1 MPRNAVDL
9 IHRFNAGRDPD
20 RLALKY
26 RAMAND
32 PFAFLRGS
40 CHLFYQDY
48 AASGVN
54 LPSPAAWICGDLHLE
69 NFGAYL
75 SDPADGRRPCFDLN
89 DFGEALL
96 APANWE
102 LSRFLVS
109 LYVAADTLP
118 LKPDAVRH
126 LGGVFLNA
134 YGETLQSGKAGRVE
148 VDSSKGMLRDLLQGL
163 RKRSHADY
171 LDERTQ
177 KKNGRRLLRLDGKK
191 ALPVDA
197 EDRAR
202 IERLIAEYAESQPEP
217 KFFKLLDVARR
228 IAGTGSLGI
237 ERYVLLVR
245 GNGEGDG
252 EAKGESDRDA
262 DNPSLLDLRH
272 EPGSALAPYVDL
284 PQPAWSN
291 EATRVVE
298 LQRRMQAHTPA
309 FLSALNRDTH
319 SYVLRELL
327 PHQDRLDLQA
337 WNGKLGRLEKVIRT
351 MGNVLAWAQLRTAGQ
366 QGAAETTELIDYGA
380 CLQCRVAELFDHAEC
395 YADQVEQ
402 DWRAFS
408 AVVSTKL
415 HHD

>member
-1 MPRNAVDL
+1 MPRDAVDL
-9 IHRFNAGRDPD
+9 IHRFNAGRDPE

-26 RAMAND
+26 RAMADN

-48 AASGVN
+48 AAAGVSH
-54 LPSPAAWICGDLHLE
+54 PAPAAWICGDLHLE

-102 LSRFLVS
+102 LSRILVS
-109 LYVAADTLP
+109 LHVAAHTLP
-118 LKPDAVRH
+118 LKLDAVRH
-126 LGGVFLNA
+126 LGGVFLHA
-134 YGETLQSGKAGRVE
+134 YGEALQNGNAGRVDA
-148 VDSSKGMLRDLLQGL
+148 DSAKGMLGDLLQGL
-163 RKRSHADY
+163 RKQSHADY

-177 KKNGRRLLRLDGKK
+177 KKNGRRVLRVDGKK

-197 EDRAR
+197 ADRAR
-202 IERLIAEYAESQPEP
+202 VERLIQLHAETQPEP
-217 KFFKLLDVARR
+217 GFFQLLDVARR

-237 ERYVLLVR
+237 ERYVLLVC
-245 GNGEGDG
+245 GVDG
-252 EAKGESDRDA
+252 KDT

-284 PQPAWSN
+284 PQPAWPN

-298 LQRRMQAHTPA
+298 LQRRLQANTPA
-309 FLSALNRDTH
+309 FLSALNQDTH
-319 SYVLRELL
+319 SYVMRELL
-327 PHQDRLDLQA
+327 PHQDRLDLQE

-351 MGNVLAWAQLRTAGQ
+351 MGQVSAWAQLRASGQ
-366 QGAAETTELIDYGA
+366 QGAAGI
-380 CLQCRVAELFDHAEC
+380 AELSDFGARLAGCAAPLFEHAEA
-395 YADQVEQ
+395 YAGQVMQ
-402 DWRAFS
+402 DWSAF
-408 AVVSTKL
+408 AQAHQV
-415 HHD
+415 

>member
-1 MPRNAVDL
+1 MPLDAVDL
-9 IHRFNAGRDPD
+9 IHRFNAGRDPE

-26 RAMAND
+26 RAMADN
-32 PFAFLRGS
+32 PFAFLRGA

-48 AASGVN
+48 AAAGISH
-54 LPSPAAWICGDLHLE
+54 PAPATWICGDLHLE
-69 NFGAYL
+69 NFGSYL

-109 LYVAADTLP
+109 LWVAADTLP

-126 LGGVFLNA
+126 DAVHHLGGVFLNA
-134 YGETLQSGKAGRVE
+134 YGEALRSGNAGRVDA
-148 VDSSKGMLRDLLQGL
+148 DSSKGMLRDLLQGL

-177 KKNGRRLLRLDGKK
+177 KKNGRRVLRLDGKK

-197 EDRAR
+197 ADRDR
-202 IERLIAEYAESQPEP
+202 VERLIAQHAETRPEP
-217 KFFKLLDVARR
+217 KFFKLLDAARR

-245 GNGEGDG
+245 GDG
-252 EAKGESDRDA
+252 KDSDT
-262 DNPSLLDLRH
+262 PSLLDLRH

-284 PQPAWSN
+284 PQPAWPN

-309 FLSALNRDTH
+309 FLSALNQDSH

-351 MGNVLAWAQLRTAGQ
+351 MGQVSAWAQLRAAGQ
-366 QGAAETTELIDYGA
+366 QGAAGTAELIDYGA
-380 CLQCRVAELFDHAEC
+380 GLTASAAPLSEHAEA
-395 YADQVEQ
+395 YARQVMQ
-402 DWRAFS
+402 DWRAF
-408 AVVSTKL
+408 AKT
-415 HHD
+415 HQI

>member
-1 MPRNAVDL
+1 
-9 IHRFNAGRDPD
+9 
-20 RLALKY
+20 
-26 RAMAND
+26 MAND

-48 AASGVN
+48 AAAGVQHR
-54 LPSPAAWICGDLHLE
+54 SPAAWICGDLHLE
-69 NFGAYL
+69 NFGGYL
-75 SDPADGRRPCFDLN
+75 SDPAGPGEKRRACFDLN

-96 APANWE
+96 APASWE

-109 LYVAADTLP
+109 LRVAAQTLS
-118 LKPDAVRH
+118 LKPDAARH
-126 LGGVFLNA
+126 LCGIFLSA
-134 YGETLQSGKAGRVE
+134 YGEALRTGKAAWVE
-148 VDSSKGMLRDLLQGL
+148 EDSAKGMLGDLLQGL

-177 KKNGRRLLRLDGKK
+177 KKNGRRVLRLDGKK

-197 EDRAR
+197 ADRAR
-202 IERLIAEYAESQPEP
+202 VERLIAQHADTQPEP

-245 GNGEGDG
+245 GDG
-252 EAKGESDRDA
+252 EEDG

-272 EPGSALAPYVDL
+272 EPGSALAPNVDL
-284 PQPAWSN
+284 PQPAWPN
-291 EATRVVE
+291 DATRVVE

-309 FLSALNRDTH
+309 FLSALNQDTH

-327 PHQDRLDLQA
+327 PHQDRLDLQK

-351 MGNVLAWAQLRTAGQ
+351 MGQVSAWAQLRAAGQ
-366 QGAAETTELIDYGA
+366 EGAAEAAELIDYGA
-380 CLQCRVAELFDHAEC
+380 GLAECAAELFDHAET
-395 YADQVEQ
+395 YAEQVER
-402 DWRAFS
+402 DWRVFAE
-408 AVVSTKL
+408 T
-415 HHD
+415 HQP